1 MMPRRTVKTKQPA
14 NTSGANINPK
24 RTTEP
29 KAKAKPAKP
38 TATKKRATMVGYD
51 SRSAKG
57 IKKLNKSA
65 KQTMTR
71 PGLVTS
77 KATGG

>member
-1 MMPRRTVKTKQPA
+1 MPRRTVKTRQPA

-24 RTTEP
+24 
-29 KAKAKPAKP
+29 KAKPQANKPAKP
-38 TATKKRATMVGYD
+38 VAPKRKATQVGYD

-57 IKKLNKSA
+57 VKRLNKSA

-77 KATGG
+77 KATTG